1 MTWARSSAGEHYVDI
16 VGVTGSIPVAPTI
29 SFPQKSAPDRCQHV
43 TGIGA
48 FLDIGQQRAWAR
60 GKARLVDAAERL
72 EQPEQRLKYLARFE
86 KLQRMPQA
94 RAVFDLIGRYGRD
107 FIPVPR
113 RTERYWWSVS
123 CLPATPGKALIRVN
137 ASWME
142 LFAIHA
148 DGADVSGKFLV
159 HLSDFTTDHSPQ
171 RESVDQVFLE
181 RSVATAEDVSTF
193 FPRGD
198 DMFGIKVHGMRSI
211 GKFLRSP
218 RVQQAIRAFNLTHM
232 NRGRNAYQ
240 ASHCPSLADHMVG
253 E

>member
-1 MTWARSSAGEHYVDI
+1 
-16 VGVTGSIPVAPTI
+16 
-29 SFPQKSAPDRCQHV
+29 V

-48 FLDIGQQRAWAR
+48 FLDVEQQRAWVQ
-60 GKARLVDAAERL
+60 GKARLVDTAERL
-72 EQPEQRLKYLARFE
+72 DQPEQRLKYLARYE

-94 RAVFDLIGRYGRD
+94 SAVLDLIGRYGRD
-107 FIPVPR
+107 FIPIPR

-148 DGADVSGKFLV
+148 DGADVRGKFLV
-159 HLSDFTTDHSPQ
+159 HLSDFTADRSPHA
-171 RESVDQVFLE
+171 ESVDQDFLE

-193 FPRGD
+193 FPRGA
-198 DMFGIKVHGMRSI
+198 DMFGIKVRGVRSI
-211 GKFLRSP
+211 GKFLKSP
-218 RVQQAIRAFNLTHM
+218 RVQQAIRVFNLTHM